1 MRVPS
6 IASLLILAVVPAC
19 LDEPSPDASL
29 GEATHDVILER
40 NATVAAGHQHSCAIA
55 PDATVTCWGRN
66 TYGQLGDG
74 TTTDAPLGVT
84 VAGVTGAVAVTAG
97 KYHSCAALVD
107 GSARCWGLGTSGQ
120 LGDGASLTRLTPVV
134 VSGLG
139 GVTSIAAGGAHTCAT
154 LSSGQARCWGSNTY
168 GQLGTNSTTSAATPR
183 AVLYRA
189 TPTSTIVNLA
199 GASEIETGASATCAR
214 MSSGAVACWGRNN
227 YGQLGDGTTTNR
239 SLPVAASGIST
250 AVDVAVGD
258 NHACAVTSNTRVRC
272 WGMNLMGQLG
282 DGTQTARSTP
292 VEMRR
297 AVSRTLTYPI
307 VNVTSAAAGQY
318 HTCVRSAGETWC
330 VGNNDA
336 GQLGRPVTPYLELL
350 AVSTDPML
358 TATEVAAGGEHTCL
372 RRPNGTV
379 RCFGADTYGQVGNFG
394 GCPILPTASIAG
406 VAAPGGRLLAKGP
419 SASRVHYVQGNR
431 LELTL
436 VTTACADVSRVVFR
450 GTAVAPDDPV
460 EPSDGVGYAVTSRR
474 ELPNGDWEL
483 VLGLDF
489 VNYANGTSSTL
500 AVDLASPVGT
510 TATAAIT
517 VAEVLEAD
525 PAHNGQLEISK
536 QELINEVLQAMYG
549 KFGDQNYWA
558 RNGVNFYG
566 FDYANFHLF
575 AGTDGLSFVATA
587 KADLLDTDVPV
598 GGCDPTI
605 TVSGR
610 FRVVLQGATI
620 GTEWVEGPDASADY
634 PFYCSLPSGMLLDFV
649 TAIVA
654 EIKDN
659 KVRDKI
665 DKRIAE
671 LGEVCTTPATGSCD
685 ALVQSITHEPDSI
698 RITINRLFDSVAF
711 RQPYVSSQF
720 TPPPPGVTPSRGVA
734 IPAGEPVLAVVGGM
748 AMSAGLESST
758 VGDYHIG
765 AGGLFNWNWDAL
777 RVAPPDDQPWG
788 PHPPILDPWPCDV
801 ESGACG
807 YLPGRHGPWLR
818 QRGLRRTLTELP
830 MPDQNVGSVVARR
843 FDVDGASPMYGL
855 GGRPCGVPAAT
866 SQARLVLGR
875 NDRSGGPLSGEY
887 GSGDAVVSLV
897 FTGFDLGLDCPTE

>member
-1 MRVPS
+1 MRVPI
-6 IASLLILAVVPAC
+6 IASLLLLATSSAC
-19 LDEPSPDASL
+19 LDDPSEASL
-29 GEATHDVILER
+29 GAADQAVINER

-55 PDATVTCWGRN
+55 ADATVTCWGRN

-120 LGDGASLTRLTPVV
+120 LGDGASVTRLTPVV
-134 VSGLG
+134 VSGLS

-154 LSSGQARCWGSNTY
+154 LSSGQARCWGANTY

-189 TPTSTIVNLA
+189 TSTSTIVNLA
-199 GASEIETGASATCAR
+199 GASEIETGAFASCAR
-214 MSSGAVACWGRNN
+214 ISSGAVVCWGRNN

-239 SLPVAASGIST
+239 TLPVAASGIST

-307 VNVTSAAAGQY
+307 INVTSAAAGQY
-318 HTCVRSAGETWC
+318 HTCLRSAGETWC
-330 VGNNDA
+330 VGQNDD
-336 GQLGRPVTPYLELL
+336 GQLGRPITPYLELL

-358 TATEVAAGGEHTCL
+358 TATEVSAGGAHTCL

-379 RCFGADTYGQVGNFG
+379 RCFGDDSYGQIGNFG
-394 GCPILPTASIAG
+394 GCPLVPTATITS

-419 SASRVHYVQGNR
+419 SASRVHYVEGDR

-436 VTTACADVSRVVFR
+436 VTTACADVSRVGFR
-450 GTAVAPDDPV
+450 GVTVAPDDPI
-460 EPSDGVGYAVTSRR
+460 EPSDGVGYSVTSRR
-474 ELPNGDWEL
+474 ELPDGTWEL

-489 VNYANGTSSTL
+489 VNYQNGTSSTL
-500 AVDLASPVGT
+500 AVDLASPVGN

-549 KFGDQNYWA
+549 KFGDQNYWS
-558 RNGVNFYG
+558 RNGVNFYD
-566 FDYANFHLF
+566 FDYAHFSLF
-575 AGTDGLSFVATA
+575 ANTDGLSFVATA
-587 KADLLDTDVPV
+587 KADLPTD
-598 GGCDPTI
+598 GCDPTI

-620 GTEWVEGPDASADY
+620 GTEWIEGPDASADY
-634 PFYCSLPSGMLLDFV
+634 PFYCSLPTGLLLDFV

-665 DKRIAE
+665 DARVAE
-671 LGEVCTTPATGSCD
+671 LGEFCTTPTTGSCD
-685 ALVQSITHEPDSI
+685 ALVQSITHENDSI
-698 RITINRLFDSVAF
+698 RITINRLFDSVTY

-720 TPPPPGVTPSRGVA
+720 APPPPGVALTRGIA
-734 IPAGEPVLAVVGGM
+734 LPGGEPVLTVVGGM

-765 AGGLFNWNWDAL
+765 AAGLFNWNWDAL

-788 PHPPILDPWPCDV
+788 PHPPILDPWPCDAV
-801 ESGACG
+801 TGACA
-807 YLPGRHGPWLR
+807 YFPGRHGPWLR
-818 QRGLRRTLTELP
+818 QRGLRRTSSELP
-830 MPDQNVGSVVARR
+830 MPGRDVGSVVARR
-843 FDVDGASPMYGL
+843 FDGDGASPMYAL
-855 GGRPCGVPAAT
+855 GGRPCGVPAA
-866 SQARLVLGR
+866 SGAARLVVGR
-875 NDRSGGPLSGEY
+875 NDRTGGPLSGEY
-887 GSGDAVVSLV
+887 GIGDATVSLV